1 MVITANE
8 VKKRGVSVFDE
19 MLKKFDEIIISFRGK
34 KKFVVMDIERYE
46 ELRKNELELAYRE
59 VMEDYEKGNYKEVS
73 AKEHIE
79 NIKKELENV

>member
-1 MVITANE
+1 MTVSANE

-19 MLKKFDEIIISFRGK
+19 MLKKFNEIVITFRGK

-46 ELRKNELELAYRE
+46 ELRMKELELAYKE
-59 VMEDYEKGNYKEVS
+59 VMEDYKNGDYKVVS

-79 NIKKELENV
+79 SLKEELNV